1 MKLYPLLSHNI
12 EIVKFL
18 GPITT
23 NPMKQNE
30 QKKSLNTNQRHST
43 VQCNAMQCIC
53 YDTNNCHITHRFI
66 QKSTLRNEWNEELLI
81 FQQKKVF
88 LYYGKLFLYRSL
100 WFVLLQVSKVWHW
113 FFYMNE
119 IYSISNDYFMLAK
132 KDSFKWIS
140 KENFLSLKIMVIWF

>member
-18 GPITT
+18 GPIKT

-113 FFYMNE
+113 FFFIWMKC
-119 IYSISNDYFMLAK
+119 IQFSMIILCMRKKMRSNGFQK
-132 KDSFKWIS
+132 KIFFHS
-140 KENFLSLKIMVIWF
+140 KSW